1 MDFAAAGLL
10 DGLEGEERAA
20 RERLLEQLA
29 DAGFSQQ
36 ELEAAVAEDRLA
48 LLPVDRMLQGE
59 LTANEI
65 EERTGLPASSVL
77 RIRRLLGL
85 PDVGADERVFGDE
98 DLAAAESL
106 KLSLDTGFGEEQ
118 IADVARVLGEGMA
131 RLAITTTAGFAQTFL
146 KPGDSEEDIAVR
158 FPELS
163 ERLSEAFKP
172 VLTAAYKAHL
182 RESVRRGMIGRV
194 ERQQGGVAA
203 DQELTICFADL
214 VGFTR
219 LGGEREATELGSVA
233 GKLAELAAD
242 VAQRPVRLVKTIGD
256 AAMFVSAEAGPMV
269 SAALALVE
277 AVEEADLPAVR
288 AGMACGKVLQR
299 AGDYYGHP
307 VNVASRVTG
316 VARPGSVLCTKE
328 VRESAP
334 DEFDWSAAGK
344 HKLKGVDGSVPL
356 YRARPLGVPND
367 GEPKKRKADRRRK
380 RASS

>member
-182 RESVRRGMIGRV
+182 RESVRRG
-194 ERQQGGVAA
+194 
-203 DQELTICFADL
+203 
-214 VGFTR
+214 
-219 LGGEREATELGSVA
+219 
-233 GKLAELAAD
+233 
-242 VAQRPVRLVKTIGD
+242 
-256 AAMFVSAEAGPMV
+256 
-269 SAALALVE
+269 
-277 AVEEADLPAVR
+277 
-288 AGMACGKVLQR
+288 
-299 AGDYYGHP
+299 
-307 VNVASRVTG
+307 
-316 VARPGSVLCTKE
+316 
-328 VRESAP
+328 
-334 DEFDWSAAGK
+334 
-344 HKLKGVDGSVPL
+344 
-356 YRARPLGVPND
+356 
-367 GEPKKRKADRRRK
+367 
-380 RASS
+380 